1 MISIDKTNNRA
12 NMLRVGCNAMVF
24 KLIEND
30 RKYISKKSTSY
41 KQKKIYAI
49 KKRLQLDSKN
59 RYKRFVNIDLK

>member
-49 KKRLQLDSKN
+49 KRRLQLDFKN
-59 RYKRFVNIDLK
+59 PYKRFLI